1 MSSTLAPPSEPD
13 FFQKTFFSYSWF
25 DSGIWVWLLP
35 LPPPWELESFSKNNY
50 LVFQLGGRKKERY
63 PIRKSLRLSGC
74 DPRTPLLFLWKKH
87 IKLKYPQIECRPSFN
102 FLLLEKNTE
111 RRDIHA
117 AHFAPPSSYPLQWGG
132 SRPIKIIWAVACWPL
147 SVELKLGFIKI
158 ELQNG
163 DVNEAFFHTTQQPIA
178 LGSWNLVHTFLMTFC
193 ITICFKFL
201 NFLFFWVF

>member
-1 MSSTLAPPSEPD
+1 MISLADLNLSSTLTLRTQI
-13 FFQKTFFSYSWF
+13 FFFRKLFFSYSWF

-132 SRPIKIIWAVACWPL
+132 SRPDHCSTFKMVCWLLL
-147 SVELKLGFIKI
+147 SI
-158 ELQNG
+158 Q
-163 DVNEAFFHTTQQPIA
+163 
-178 LGSWNLVHTFLMTFC
+178 S
-193 ITICFKFL
+193 
-201 NFLFFWVF
+201 